1 MPKNTVSDPITDQE
15 MAFAHL
21 ILSATMTDRRAA
33 EAVGL
38 NPDTAA
44 YTKSKPRVRAYMI
57 EHRAAVRERLVD
69 QEADLSRL
77 PRLAVGRA
85 AEGLPKL
92 NLGRDQI
99 LARLWELANLSH
111 EVTRGIIA
119 GQIKALTMIV
129 AIEGLIP
136 SGMNARRLSP
146 SAAQAAAPPVNADIY
161 SSGWLRKQQ
170 NQAAGEEPG
179 DAVDAAEAQPDTPHV
194 PEPEP
199 IPESAPK
206 PANDTSSPNL
216 DRNQPSLANPL
227 INPEKLN
234 RVPGATGYAFD
245 AVPDKGS
252 SLRLGFSPDRRFSGR
267 RR

>member
-21 ILSATMTDRRAA
+21 VLSGTMNDRCAA
-33 EAVGL
+33 EAAGL

-57 EHRAAVRERLVD
+57 EHRAAVREKLVD
-69 QEADLSRL
+69 QEA
-77 PRLAVGRA
+77 
-85 AEGLPKL
+85 EGLRTL

-119 GQIKALTMIV
+119 GQIKALAMIV

-136 SGMNARRLSP
+136 TRRFSP
-146 SAAQAAAPPVNADIY
+146 TETQPTAPPVEAPFY
-161 SSGWLRKQQ
+161 KSQWLREQQ
-170 NQAAGEEPG
+170 HQPVAEEPG
-179 DAVDAAEAQPDTPHV
+179 DPVAAAKTPPAAAPQV
-194 PEPEP
+194 PNPEP
-199 IPESAPK
+199 APK
-206 PANDTSSPNL
+206 PAAAPANHTSSPKL
-216 DRNQPSLANPL
+216 DLPQPSPTNPF
-227 INPEKLN
+227 INSNGLN
-234 RVPGATGYAFD
+234 WVPDATGCVFD
-245 AVPDKGS
+245 AVLDQAG
-252 SLRLGFSPDRRFSGR
+252 SLRLPFSPNKRFNGR

>member
-1 MPKNTVSDPITDQE
+1 MPKNTACPGVPWVTDPITDQE
-15 MAFAHL
+15 MAFALL
-21 ILSATMTDRRAA
+21 IMSGTMNDRRAA

-38 NPDTAA
+38 NPETAA

-57 EHRAAVRERLVD
+57 EHRAAVSERLVD
-69 QEADLSRL
+69 QEA
-77 PRLAVGRA
+77 
-85 AEGLPKL
+85 EGLRKL

-146 SAAQAAAPPVNADIY
+146 SAAQPAASPVEAQIY
-161 SSGWLRKQQ
+161 EAEWLRKQQ
-170 NQAAGEEPG
+170 HQAAGEEPG
-179 DAVDAAEAQPDTPHV
+179 DAVAAAEAQPGAPQAPV
-194 PEPEP
+194 PEPP
-199 IPESAPK
+199 PVPAPML
-206 PANDTSSPNL
+206 ANDAPSPNL
-216 DRNQPSLANPL
+216 DRNHPSLTATRIL
-227 INPEKLN
+227 QEGLN
-234 RVPGATGYAFD
+234 WVPQATGSGFD
-245 AVPDKGS
+245 ALLDPTSGPRQPF
-252 SLRLGFSPDRRFSGR
+252 SLRKGPFGR

>member
-1 MPKNTVSDPITDQE
+1 MPKNTVTDPITDQE

-21 ILSATMTDRRAA
+21 ILSGTMNDRRAA

-44 YTKSKPRVRAYMI
+44 YTKAKPRVRDYMI
-57 EHRAAVRERLVD
+57 EHRNAVSEKLV
-69 QEADLSRL
+69 EKE
-77 PRLAVGRA
+77 V
-85 AEGLPKL
+85 EGLRKL

-136 SGMNARRLSP
+136 NRRLSP
-146 SAAQAAAPPVNADIY
+146 SGTQPAAPPIQAQIY
-161 SSGWLRKQQ
+161 SSEWLRKQQ
-170 NQAAGEEPG
+170 HQAAGEEPG
-179 DAVDAAEAQPDTPHV
+179 DPVAATEAQPAAPQVPD
-194 PEPEP
+194 PEPAPEP
-199 IPESAPK
+199 ATDAP
-206 PANDTSSPNL
+206 PPPSDHNYGRNFDRDR
-216 DRNQPSLANPL
+216 DRNQPSLPDPL
-227 INPEKLN
+227 IPQGSNW
-234 RVPGATGYAFD
+234 VPLATGSGFD
-245 AVPDKGS
+245 ALLNTISSPRQPFSLKKGP
-252 SLRLGFSPDRRFSGR
+252 FAR